1 MTAQKIIEK
10 ALLLLGLGDMQGN
23 TADPRFQSSALSAV
37 NAVYAD
43 LFFVKGG
50 KGFTEISDTSQS
62 IEFDE
67 KILYDV
73 MPYGV
78 AAFIAQSL
86 GDMDNQ
92 QYFSMIYNTKR
103 KTVVNT
109 DSIQD
114 TLPSVEG

>member
-1 MTAQKIIEK
+1 MTAQKMIEK
-10 ALLLLGLGDMQGN
+10 AMLLLGLGDMQGN
-23 TADPRFQSSALSAV
+23 VADPRFQNSALIAV
-37 NAVYAD
+37 NMTYAD
-43 LFFVKGG
+43 LFYVKGG
-50 KGFTEISDTSQS
+50 KDFTEISDTAQS
-62 IEFDE
+62 LNLDE
-67 KILYDV
+67 RTLNDV

-78 AAFIAQSL
+78 ASFIAQSL

>member
-1 MTAQKIIEK
+1 MTAQKMIEK
-10 ALLLLGLGDMQGN
+10 ALLLLGLSDMQGN
-23 TADPRFQSSALSAV
+23 VADPRFQSSALSAV

-43 LFFVKGG
+43 LFFVRGG
-50 KGFTEISDTSQS
+50 KGFTEISDTAQS
-62 IEFDE
+62 INLDE
-67 KILYDV
+67 RTLNDV

-78 AAFIAQSL
+78 ASFIAQSL

-92 QYFSMIYNTKR
+92 QYFSMIYNAKR